1 MPKIKDLLK
10 LNLDVDI
17 KNVIDLEDQVEEEI
31 RYEIDNYIVT
41 ENIGKYLSTF
51 ASKFNSNIKETG
63 VWLSGFYGSGKSYFG
78 KMLGYLL
85 ANKEI
90 MGTSAIE
97 RFILA
102 LRDSKMQPSSKM
114 T

>member
-41 ENIGKYLSTF
+41 ENIGS
-51 ASKFNSNIKETG
+51 
-63 VWLSGFYGSGKSYFG
+63 
-78 KMLGYLL
+78 
-85 ANKEI
+85 
-90 MGTSAIE
+90 
-97 RFILA
+97 
-102 LRDSKMQPSSKM
+102 
-114 T
+114 

>member
-1 MPKIKDLLK
+1 MTKIKELLK

-17 KNVIDLEDQVEEEI
+17 KNVIDLEDQVEDEI

-41 ENIGKYLSTF
+41 ENIGMHLYSF
-51 ASKFNSNIKETG
+51 ASEFNSNIKETG

-85 ANKEI
+85 ANNEI
-90 MGTSAIE
+90 MGTRAVE
-97 RFILA
+97 RFIPRIAGLKDAA
-102 LRDSKMQPSSKM
+102 LIEK
-114 T
+114 